1 MSNDTYGMRD
11 QINAPLGLPPFQSV
25 AWDPGSI
32 LSKKTK
38 LLGTPEEPVV
48 SKLIQIQLTSI
59 IWDIITYLKVKKRN
73 IPLHT

>member
-1 MSNDTYGMRD
+1 MSNDTYGMHD

-38 LLGTPEEPVV
+38 LLGTPKEPVV
-48 SKLIQIQLTSI
+48 RKLIQTRI
-59 IWDIITYLKVKKRN
+59 
-73 IPLHT
+73 